1 MGRSGFKGGVEA
13 APGRRAQGEMMP
25 GMGGGGP
32 SAAQMAVAAGGASPF
47 GIGMMGMGGGG
58 AEPMSQGGSK
68 GGVEAAPGRR
78 AQGEMMPG
86 MGGGGAAQA
95 AGTLNQAAPPGERV
109 AFVNPMEETM
119 LKAAGG
125 SGRPSSGGVPSYKKG
140 DVEAPPE
147 VDYGAKMW
155 DTFMAQKNIMG
166 PMAEEE
172 RKWGSYMSENELMK
186 LRTLLMGTEDTPG
199 LLSTYE
205 GDVDPALRRMA
216 AAQQMSKV
224 SGDVSAMEEFGPAM
238 REAIRAQDPDRA
250 ALMDAMMGQAQEG
263 MELGAQLSPY
273 EQRQVSQG
281 TRSGQAARGMGY
293 GPRDVAYENIAQ
305 LETGRAEKQ
314 RRFAQ
319 GAQAAGL
326 SQALYGDPFMQVLG
340 RSSGMSPMAA
350 AGIGGQAA
358 GMAPGRLFNPESQ
371 TAFGVY
377 NQNAQRLLAANTA
390 SAANR
395 SAMTT
400 GAMGMAGDMIPW
412 CHVAREVFGE
422 GNSQW
427 VAFFVWK
434 EFRGPRWFR
443 KLYNRFSEPVAR
455 FIRNKPRVKKLIR
468 NWMEE
473 KINGIR

>member
-1 MGRSGFKGGVEA
+1 MSAYKGGVEA
-13 APGRRAQGEMMP
+13 PPVGRAQGEMMPGMGGGGPSPGGGDPFMQVLGRPSAVSPVSRTQGEMMP

-32 SAAQMAVAAGGASPF
+32 SAAQRAVAAGGTSPF
-47 GIGMMGMGGGG
+47 GIGMMGMGG
-58 AEPMSQGGSK
+58 
-68 GGVEAAPGRR
+68 
-78 AQGEMMPG
+78 
-86 MGGGGAAQA
+86 GGGGAAQA

-125 SGRPSSGGVPSYKKG
+125 SGKPAAGDVPSYKKG
-140 DVEAPPE
+140 DVEAPPD
-147 VDYGAKMW
+147 VDYGAKMF
-155 DTFMAQKNIMG
+155 DTLMAQIKTMG
-166 PMAEEE
+166 PMAEAE
-172 RKWGSYMSENELMK
+172 REWGGVMSENELMK
-186 LRTLLMGTEDTPG
+186 IRTMLLGTEDTPG
-199 LLSTYE
+199 MLSTYE
-205 GDVDPALRRMA
+205 GDIDPALRRMA
-216 AAQQMSKV
+216 AAQQKSKV
-224 SGDVSAMEEFGPAM
+224 AGDVSAMEEFGPAM
-238 REAIRAQDPDRA
+238 REAIRQQDPERA

-263 MELGAQLSPY
+263 VELGGQLTPY

-314 RRFAQ
+314 RRFAT
-319 GAQAAGL
+319 GAQAQGL

-390 SAANR
+390 TGANR
-395 SAMTT
+395 T
-400 GAMGMAGDMIPW
+400 AMGVGALDFASNFIP
-412 CHVAREVFGE
+412 AT
-422 GNSQW
+422 
-427 VAFFVWK
+427 
-434 EFRGPRWFR
+434 
-443 KLYNRFSEPVAR
+443 
-455 FIRNKPRVKKLIR
+455 
-468 NWMEE
+468 
-473 KINGIR
+473 

>member
-1 MGRSGFKGGVEA
+1 MKMNQFRK
-13 APGRRAQGEMMP
+13 
-25 GMGGGGP
+25 
-32 SAAQMAVAAGGASPF
+32 
-47 GIGMMGMGGGG
+47 
-58 AEPMSQGGSK
+58 
-68 GGVEAAPGRR
+68 
-78 AQGEMMPG
+78 
-86 MGGGGAAQA
+86 A
-95 AGTLNQAAPPGERV
+95 AGTLNKAAPPGERL
-109 AFVNPMEETM
+109 AFVNPMEETL

-125 SGRPSSGGVPSYKKG
+125 SGQAAAGDVPSYKKG

-147 VDYGAKMW
+147 IDYGEKMY
-155 DTFMAQKNIMG
+155 DTLMAQINTMG
-166 PMAEEE
+166 PLAKAE
-172 RKWGSYMSENELMK
+172 RKWGSVMSENELMK
-186 LRTLLMGTEDTPG
+186 MRTMLMGTENTPG
-199 LLSTYE
+199 MLATYE

-216 AAQQMSKV
+216 AAQQKSKV
-224 SGDVSAMEEFGPAM
+224 AGDVSAMEEYGPAM
-238 REAIRAQDPDRA
+238 REAIRAQDPERA
-250 ALMDAMMGQAQEG
+250 KLMDSMMGQAQEG
-263 MELGAQLSPY
+263 VALGGQLSPY
-273 EQRQVSQG
+273 EQRQVGQG

-319 GAQAAGL
+319 GAQAQGL

-340 RSSGMSPMAA
+340 RPSGMSPTAA

-377 NQNAQRLLAANTA
+377 NQNAQRTLAANTA
-390 SAANR
+390 SAANQT
-395 SAMTT
+395 AMAT
-400 GAMGMAGDMIPW
+400 GAMGMAGDMMPW
-412 CHVAREVFGE
+412 CHVAREVFGD
-422 GNSQW
+422 GNPQW
-427 VAFFVWK
+427 VGFYIWK
-434 EFRGPRWFR
+434 EFRGPIWFR

>member
-1 MGRSGFKGGVEA
+1 
-13 APGRRAQGEMMP
+13 
-25 GMGGGGP
+25 
-32 SAAQMAVAAGGASPF
+32 
-47 GIGMMGMGGGG
+47 
-58 AEPMSQGGSK
+58 
-68 GGVEAAPGRR
+68 
-78 AQGEMMPG
+78 MMPG

-125 SGRPSSGGVPSYKKG
+125 SGKPAAGDVPSYKKG
-140 DVEAPPE
+140 DVEAPPD
-147 VDYGAKMW
+147 VDYGAKMF
-155 DTFMAQKNIMG
+155 DTLMAQIKTMG
-166 PMAEEE
+166 PMAEAE
-172 RKWGSYMSENELMK
+172 REWGGVMSENELMK
-186 LRTLLMGTEDTPG
+186 IRTMLLGTEDTPG
-199 LLSTYE
+199 MLSTYE
-205 GDVDPALRRMA
+205 GDIDPALRRMA
-216 AAQQMSKV
+216 AAQQKSKV
-224 SGDVSAMEEFGPAM
+224 AGDVSAMEEFGPAM
-238 REAIRAQDPDRA
+238 REAIRQQDPERA

-263 MELGAQLSPY
+263 VELGRQLTPY

-314 RRFAQ
+314 RRFAT
-319 GAQAAGL
+319 GAQAQGL

-390 SAANR
+390 TGANR
-395 SAMTT
+395 T
-400 GAMGMAGDMIPW
+400 AMGVGALDFASNFIP
-412 CHVAREVFGE
+412 V
-422 GNSQW
+422 
-427 VAFFVWK
+427 
-434 EFRGPRWFR
+434 P
-443 KLYNRFSEPVAR
+443 
-455 FIRNKPRVKKLIR
+455 
-468 NWMEE
+468 
-473 KINGIR
+473 

>member
-1 MGRSGFKGGVEA
+1 MPGMGGGAAAPAAMTPGKGGVEA
-13 APGRRAQGEMMP
+13 APVGRVRSRTSQQGEMMP
-25 GMGGGGP
+25 GM
-32 SAAQMAVAAGGASPF
+32 
-47 GIGMMGMGGGG
+47 
-58 AEPMSQGGSK
+58 
-68 GGVEAAPGRR
+68 
-78 AQGEMMPG
+78 PG
-86 MGGGGAAQA
+86 MGGGEASQA

-125 SGRPSSGGVPSYKKG
+125 SGKPAAGDVPSYKKG
-140 DVEAPPE
+140 DVEPGPE
-147 VDYGAKMW
+147 VDYGAKMYE
-155 DTFMAQKNIMG
+155 TLMAQINTMG
-166 PMAEEE
+166 PLAAAE
-172 RKWGSYMSENELMK
+172 RKWGGVMSENELIK
-186 LRTLLMGTEDTPG
+186 LRTMLMGTEDTPG

-238 REAIRAQDPDRA
+238 REAIRAQDPERA

-263 MELGAQLSPY
+263 VELGAQLSPY
-273 EQRQVSQG
+273 EQRQVAQG

-305 LETGRAEKQ
+305 LETGRGEKQ

-340 RSSGMSPMAA
+340 RSSGMSPTAA

-390 SAANR
+390 TAANR
-395 SAMTT
+395 TSTAT
-400 GAMGMAGDMIPW
+400 GAMGAAASMIPV
-412 CHVAREVFGE
+412 CHVAREVFGQA
-422 GNSQW
+422 NPQW
-427 VAFFVWK
+427 LAFFMWK